1 MRRLLIASLI
11 LTLAGCLGGGADK
24 PATGAN
30 PITGDAVS
38 TTTLAPPPGAG
49 PAAVTPAAVTPAA
62 QTSAKPPAD
71 PATNPPAT
79 GTPPAADPAA
89 QGSLTVEAPPA
100 SPEARACLKKGGQW
114 SKVGKGGY
122 TCLKPTRD
130 AGKSCS
136 RATQCE
142 GLCLARSGTC
152 APLTPLFGCNEV
164 FQNDGTR
171 ATLCID

>member
-11 LTLAGCLGGGADK
+11 LTLAGCLGGGTDK

-49 PAAVTPAAVTPAA
+49 PAAVTPAAAA
-62 QTSAKPPAD
+62 QTPAKPPAD